1 MAPGE
6 ESPKKKPVL
15 HPPIFGQTALDQRGS
30 ARSHSPVLHVPSRE
44 EKPAGSPPPAQAHS
58 SEPQSPT
65 SERSVVPDS
74 PTAAEAAPSGDVAP
88 RSSGHRRRRSRSSD
102 PEPLEDTA
110 QDRRRGGSRSRAP
123 LGLYALVVM
132 LAALLAVCVFIIF
145 RLLDSEEVVPPSEA
159 LVDETAVEVTGEELR
174 AIDLALIKLRSGD
187 TDSALERLKLLQSD
201 NPLLPSLDYLTALAA
216 LQAGDISLA
225 SSSIEA
231 SLGKGERV
239 SDSLALSAALEGVKT
254 SEAGWQPMGDLKT
267 RAEHYLRQ
275 AIEADPANPSP
286 QIELAMRYRGGGDQ
300 KEAQRL
306 LEAAKAR
313 INPVDSST
321 VVDTTLLL
329 IRLQDLP
336 DDQLPADLDPDLDT
350 ASLIGAA
357 YVALRRGDFATAATL
372 LATAKKRLPE
382 NLYYYLLGDPA
393 LRPYAAE
400 PQLTPLFR

>member
-58 SEPQSPT
+58 SEPHSPT

-145 RLLDSEEVVPPSEA
+145 RLLDTEVAEK
-159 LVDETAVEVTGEELR
+159 VDETAVEVTGEELR

-336 DDQLPADLDPDLDT
+336 DDQLPADLDPDRDT

-357 YVALRRGDFATAATL
+357 YVALRRGDFATAARL

>member
-44 EKPAGSPPPAQAHS
+44 EKPAGSPPPAQGHS
-58 SEPQSPT
+58 AEPQSPT

-74 PTAAEAAPSGDVAP
+74 PSAAEAAPSGNVAP
-88 RSSGHRRRRSRSSD
+88 RSSGRRRRRSRSSD

-145 RLLDSEEVVPPSEA
+145 RLLDTEVAEK
-159 LVDETAVEVTGEELR
+159 VDETAVEVTGEELR

-336 DDQLPADLDPDLDT
+336 DDQLPADLDPDRDT

-357 YVALRRGDFATAATL
+357 YVVLRRGDFATAASL

>member
-74 PTAAEAAPSGDVAP
+74 PSAAEAAPSGNVAP
-88 RSSGHRRRRSRSSD
+88 KSSGRRRRRSRSPD

-145 RLLDSEEVVPPSEA
+145 RLLDTEVAEK
-159 LVDETAVEVTGEELR
+159 VDETAVEVTGEQLR

-336 DDQLPADLDPDLDT
+336 DDQLPADLDPDRDT

-357 YVALRRGDFATAATL
+357 YVALRRGDFATAAGL

>member
-30 ARSHSPVLHVPSRE
+30 ARSHSPVLHVPASE
-44 EKPAGSPPPAQAHS
+44 ENPAGSPPPAQEHS
-58 SEPQSPT
+58 AESQSPT

-74 PTAAEAAPSGDVAP
+74 PSAAEAAPSGNVAP
-88 RSSGHRRRRSRSSD
+88 RSSGRRRRRSRSSD

-145 RLLDSEEVVPPSEA
+145 RLLDTEVAEK
-159 LVDETAVEVTGEELR
+159 VDETAVEVTGEELR

-336 DDQLPADLDPDLDT
+336 DDQLPADLDPDRDT

-357 YVALRRGDFATAATL
+357 YVVLRRGDFATAATL

>member
-30 ARSHSPVLHVPSRE
+30 ARSHSPVLHVPASE
-44 EKPAGSPPPAQAHS
+44 ENPAGSPPPAQEHS
-58 SEPQSPT
+58 AESQSPT

-74 PTAAEAAPSGDVAP
+74 PSAAEAAPSGNVAP
-88 RSSGHRRRRSRSSD
+88 RSSGRRRRRSRSSD

-145 RLLDSEEVVPPSEA
+145 RLLDTEVAEK
-159 LVDETAVEVTGEELR
+159 VDETAVEVTGEELR

-336 DDQLPADLDPDLDT
+336 DDQLPADLDPDRDT

>member
-1 MAPGE
+1 MAPGG

-30 ARSHSPVLHVPSRE
+30 AHSHSPVLHVPSRE

-110 QDRRRGGSRSRAP
+110 PDRRRGGSRSRAP

-145 RLLDSEEVVPPSEA
+145 RLLDTEVAEK
-159 LVDETAVEVTGEELR
+159 VDETAVEVTGEELR

-336 DDQLPADLDPDLDT
+336 DDQLPADLDPDRDT

-357 YVALRRGDFATAATL
+357 YVALRRGDFAAAASL

>member
-44 EKPAGSPPPAQAHS
+44 GKPAGSPPPAQAHS
-58 SEPQSPT
+58 AEPQSPT

-145 RLLDSEEVVPPSEA
+145 RLLDTEVAEK
-159 LVDETAVEVTGEELR
+159 VDETAVEVTGEQLR

-336 DDQLPADLDPDLDT
+336 DDQLPVDLDPDRDT

-357 YVALRRGDFATAATL
+357 YVALRRGDFATAASL

>member
-1 MAPGE
+1 M
-6 ESPKKKPVL
+6 
-15 HPPIFGQTALDQRGS
+15 
-30 ARSHSPVLHVPSRE
+30 
-44 EKPAGSPPPAQAHS
+44 
-58 SEPQSPT
+58 
-65 SERSVVPDS
+65 VPDS
-74 PTAAEAAPSGDVAP
+74 PSAAEAAPSGNVAP
-88 RSSGHRRRRSRSSD
+88 RSSGRRRRRSRSSD

-110 QDRRRGGSRSRAP
+110 QGRRRGGSRSRAP
-123 LGLYALVVM
+123 VGLCALVVM

-145 RLLDSEEVVPPSEA
+145 RLLDTEVAEK
-159 LVDETAVEVTGEELR
+159 VDETAVEVTGEELR

-267 RAEHYLRQ
+267 RAEYYLRQ

-336 DDQLPADLDPDLDT
+336 DDQLPADLDPDRDT

-357 YVALRRGDFATAATL
+357 YVALRRGDFAAAASL

>member
-15 HPPIFGQTALDQRGS
+15 PPPTFSQAALDQQGS
-30 ARSHSPVLHVPSRE
+30 ARSHPPVLQ
-44 EKPAGSPPPAQAHS
+44 PPTAQGRS
-58 SEPQSPT
+58 VEPQSPT
-65 SERSVVPDS
+65 PERSEVPDS

-88 RSSGHRRRRSRSSD
+88 RSSGRR
-102 PEPLEDTA
+102 
-110 QDRRRGGSRSRAP
+110 RRRGGSRSRAP
-123 LGLYALVVM
+123 VGLCALVVM

-145 RLLDSEEVVPPSEA
+145 RLLDTE
-159 LVDETAVEVTGEELR
+159 VDETVVEVTGEELR

-216 LQAGDISLA
+216 LQVGDISLA

-286 QIELAMRYRGGGDQ
+286 LIELAMRYRGGGDQ

-306 LEAAKAR
+306 LEAARAR
-313 INPVDSST
+313 INPVDSLT

-336 DDQLPADLDPDLDT
+336 DDQLPADLDPDRDT

-357 YVALRRGDFATAATL
+357 YVALRRGDFATAASL

-400 PQLTPLFR
+400 PQFTPLFQ

>member
-44 EKPAGSPPPAQAHS
+44 GKPAGSPPPAQAHS
-58 SEPQSPT
+58 AEPQSPT

-145 RLLDSEEVVPPSEA
+145 RLLDTEVAEK
-159 LVDETAVEVTGEELR
+159 VDETAVEVTGEQLR

-267 RAEHYLRQ
+267 RAEYYLRQ

-336 DDQLPADLDPDLDT
+336 DDQLPVDLDPDRDT

-357 YVALRRGDFATAATL
+357 YVALRRGDFAAAASL